1 VTHPARFDQGE
12 REAIFPL
19 AHSSSAP
26 EKKHNRQK
34 AILSA
39 MVTVQALDVAY
50 PYIGAVGAIFFLLVA
65 ISGKDLF
72 ERGLFI

>member
-26 EKKHNRQK
+26 EKKHNRQ
-34 AILSA
+34 LSA

-50 PYIGAVGAIFFLLVA
+50 PYIGAVGAIFFLLVV